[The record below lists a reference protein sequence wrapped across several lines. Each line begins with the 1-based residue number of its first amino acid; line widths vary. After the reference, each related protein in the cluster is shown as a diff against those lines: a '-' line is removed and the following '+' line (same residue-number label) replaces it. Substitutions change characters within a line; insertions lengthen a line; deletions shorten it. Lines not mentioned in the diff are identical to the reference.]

1 MTALRKRASILSA
14 LPSTRPSNSKRL
26 PAVAISQDR
35 WNNYS
40 IPEIDVE
47 AVCRAVTLHKAFE
60 LQSGYTIR
68 DLPKFSDLT
77 PYGGITEEA
86 EDEICKLEA
95 RRLVGIANS
104 DSPISLQ
111 GNEDMLGPADENGY
125 FRLHWLGQR
134 LVQAL
139 QICEHD
145 TILVKMEYVDWTSS
159 RMSSYANIQARLLSY
174 FDPATGDERF
184 SGSPLLKG
192 ENYERCHHAMVNYL
206 TAVLVRVILQSFR
219 GNHWVNNIIA
229 VIARISAKLKV
240 VGHDLSAA
248 TEQTLQNGSEA
259 RSRIHRREVKDNQYL
274 ADNQGYEVEKDTH
287 VPRHTPNRV
296 GYASKYFL
304 EMDLIHN
311 AVIDMLIDSLTAFAV
326 NNPLAPG
333 VDDFESST
341 ALYES
346 FITPEQ
352 ILICQQRD
360 GGIGA
365 ASETGVTRAFTAGFQ
380 VCRRVWETL
389 EKQSTSHTN
398 TNWTSVK
405 WTCSFV
411 DDGDKVQ
418 LHDRRGAVKLGSMA
432 RVITATVP
440 YSMIS
445 GTFCA
450 SLHTLIDEILFRF
463 GQDTRFA
470 LNLVEQPK
478 IICTAILR
486 TSRHQ
491 SRRPTARDNDDA
503 CPVSETSLLQKRAV
517 GNVGNSFQTHS
528 HARTTSWAPLN
539 RNKTT
544 TLSDREQA
552 KTSLEAVKS
561 EYLKW
566 IIDDNAIIISC
577 KWYAWGSLMACALL
591 VLGGLG
597 VGFTVGDRIHAV
609 DPFNISVFCWVLAG
623 FILLVAKAVRVADWS
638 WSHFLRGQVT
648 CRSIEEVVAVSGVN
662 DQLLIAILLRSDSQL
677 HLQTRGPF
685 NVMFLRRSS
694 DILGGFSIDVPI
706 KMTTAVEGG
715 LIPIKILAEWGIGLV
730 FLSARSWIPYNV
742 VSNSK
747 SFGECPVAR
756 NIMHPAWLMV
766 GKIPCYRL
774 KLEEVYIHQ
783 VLGVFEKECCFY

>member
-1 MTALRKRASILSA
+1 MTALQKRASVLSI
-14 LPSTRPSNSKRL
+14 LPSTLPSESERL
-26 PAVAISQDR
+26 QSVAISQDR
-35 WNNYS
+35 WTKYS
-40 IPEIDVE
+40 IPEIDAE

-68 DLPKFSDLT
+68 DLPNFSDLT
-77 PYGGITEEA
+77 PYGGITEDA
-86 EDEICKLEA
+86 DEELCNLEA
-95 RRLVGIANS
+95 RRLVAIANS
-104 DSPISLQ
+104 DSPIKLQ

-145 TILVKMEYVDWTSS
+145 ALLVNVEYVDWTSS
-159 RMSSYANIQARLLSY
+159 QTSSYANIQARLLSY

-184 SGSPLLKG
+184 SGSPLLQG
-192 ENYERCHHAMVNYL
+192 ENYQRCHHAMVNYL
-206 TAVLVRVILQSFR
+206 TAVLVKVILQSFR
-219 GNHWVNNIIA
+219 GNHWVNSIVA
-229 VIARISAKLKV
+229 VIARISAKVKV
-240 VGHDLSAA
+240 IGYDLSAA
-248 TEQTLQNGSEA
+248 VEQTLQNGSEA
-259 RSRIHRREVKDNQYL
+259 RSRIQRREAKNDEYL
-274 ADNQGYEVEKDTH
+274 ADNLGYEFQDDIN

-311 AVIDMLIDSLTAFAV
+311 AIIDMLIDSLTAFAV

-333 VDDFESST
+333 VDDFESSI

-346 FITPEQ
+346 FVTPEQ
-352 ILICQQRD
+352 ILLCEQRD

-380 VCRRVWETL
+380 VCLRVWETL
-389 EKQSTSHTN
+389 KKEKASHTDIS
-398 TNWTSVK
+398 WTSVK
-405 WTCSFV
+405 WICSYV
-411 DDGDKVQ
+411 DGQDNVQ
-418 LHDRRGAVKLGSMA
+418 PHNRRGAVKLGSMA

-450 SLHTLIDEILFRF
+450 SLHKLIDKILFSF
-463 GQDTRFA
+463 GQDNRFA
-470 LNLVEQPK
+470 LVLVEQPK

-491 SRRPTARDNDDA
+491 SRRPTARDNNDA
-503 CPVSETSLLQKRAV
+503 CPVSETFLLQKRAV
-517 GNVGNSFQTHS
+517 AHVGNPIQSDS
-528 HARTTSWAPLN
+528 HTRTTSWIPSN

-552 KTSLEAVKS
+552 KKSLEAARS
-561 EYLKW
+561 EYFKW

-591 VLGGLG
+591 VVGGLA

-648 CRSIEEVVAVSGVN
+648 CRSVGEVVAVSGID
-662 DQLLIAILLRSDSQL
+662 DQLLIAILLRFDSQL
-677 HLQTRGPF
+677 HLHTRGPF
-685 NVMFLRRSS
+685 NVMFLRKTS

-715 LIPIKILAEWGIGLV
+715 LIQIKILAEWGIGLV
-730 FLSARSWIPYNV
+730 FLSARSWISYNV

-756 NIMHPAWLMV
+756 DIMHPAWLMD

-783 VLGVFEKECCFY
+783 VLGVFEKECYFY